1 MTRPV
6 RASRADFRRFLT
18 IPTRWADNDVYG
30 HVNNVV
36 YLNWFDT
43 AVNRFLLDEGLLDIA
58 NSPVISI
65 VVETGCTYF
74 ESVAYP
80 EAVDVGIVCEKTG
93 TSSIVY
99 RVGVFRQGADLAA
112 AQGRFVHV
120 TVERAAQTPVPMP
133 AIYREK
139 LALIEGG
146 TGA

>member
-1 MTRPV
+1 M
-6 RASRADFRRFLT
+6 
-18 IPTRWADNDVYG
+18 
-30 HVNNVV
+30 
-36 YLNWFDT
+36 
-43 AVNRFLLDEGLLDIA
+43 
-58 NSPVISI
+58 
-65 VVETGCTYF
+65 
-74 ESVAYP
+74 
-80 EAVDVGIVCEKTG
+80 DVGIVCEKTG

-139 LALIEGG
+139 LALIESG

>member
-1 MTRPV
+1 MSRPL
-6 RASRADFRRFLT
+6 RSARSAYRRFLT
-18 IPTRWADNDVYG
+18 IPTRWGDNDVYG

-36 YLNWFDT
+36 YLSWFDT

-58 NSPVISI
+58 KSPIISI

-80 EAVDVGIVCEKTG
+80 EAVDVGIACEKAG

-99 RVGVFRQGADLAA
+99 RVGIFRQGSELAA

-120 TVERAAQTPVPMP
+120 TVDRATQTPVPMP
-133 AIYREK
+133 ELYREK
-139 LALIEGG
+139 LALI
-146 TGA
+146 A